1 MPRRPEQALRGLGI
15 LDGDDAVGDLDER
28 AGQMPGL
35 DLVGGEGI
43 GQIFARAAEIEQ
55 EIDADIVD
63 DQRGEPD
70 QWARVLLAAAAATPR
85 QRRAPACRPWSSR

>member
-35 DLVGGEGI
+35 DLVGGEAS
-43 GQIFARAAEIEQ
+43 ARYS
-55 EIDADIVD
+55 
-63 DQRGEPD
+63 
-70 QWARVLLAAAAATPR
+70 RVRLR
-85 QRRAPACRPWSSR
+85 